1 MTRKLLLAS
10 AAISLSLGCAA
21 SFAQDQRQRE
31 VTRTYTQA
39 DFIKIDGGSLSDRV
53 ERAVKQFK
61 SSNQGDAVW
70 LAYHFPARAGTSYG
84 PFTGMIYYDDGI
96 RLERK
101 DDPASAAIFLLA
113 DASGAQPKITKVR
126 TLDLREPYVFENR
139 PVYWLG
145 NADAGQSIA
154 QLEAALRAERENK
167 ELARGALRAI
177 AVHDSPRVVPLLK
190 EAATKELSIDVQ
202 RSAVANL
209 ARVKTAES
217 VSALIELYDGVSD
230 SNLKEEIIAGLARSD
245 ERRATDKLL
254 AIAKNDPD
262 PKMRQRAIRRLS
274 TQRGTGVW
282 VN

>member
-1 MTRKLLLAS
+1 MTRTFLLVW
-10 AAISLSLGCAA
+10 AIGLSLSCAA
-21 SFAQDQRQRE
+21 TWAQDQRQRE

-39 DFIKIDGGSLSDRV
+39 DFIKIEGGSLSDRI

-61 SSNQGDAVW
+61 AANQGGSVW
-70 LAYHFPARAGTSYG
+70 LAYHFPARTGASYG
-84 PFTGMIYYDDGI
+84 PFTGMVYYDDGI

-113 DASGAQPKITKVR
+113 DASGAQARIIKVR

-154 QLEAALRAERENK
+154 QLETAIRAERENQD
-167 ELARGALRAI
+167 LVRSAWRAI

-190 EAATKELSIDVQ
+190 EAATKETNFDVQ

-209 ARVKTAES
+209 ARVKTPES
-217 VSALIELYDGVSD
+217 VTTLIELYDQASD
-230 SNLKEEIIAGLARSD
+230 SNLKEEIIAGLARSE

-254 AIAKNDPD
+254 AIARNDPD
-262 PKMRQRAIRRLS
+262 PKMRQRAVRRLS
-274 TQRGTGVW
+274 SQRGAGIW
-282 VN
+282 IN

>member
-1 MTRKLLLAS
+1 MKRKLLFTF
-10 AAISLSLGCAA
+10 AAISLLLGCAT
-21 SFAQDQRQRE
+21 SFAQDQRSRE

-39 DFIKIDGGSLSDRV
+39 DFVKVEGGSLNDRI

-61 SSNQGDAVW
+61 AANQGDSVW

-84 PFTGMIYYDDGI
+84 PFAGMIYYDDGI

-101 DDPASAAIFLLA
+101 DDPVSAAIFLLA
-113 DASGAQPKITKVR
+113 DASGTQTKITKVR

-145 NADAGQSIA
+145 DVDAGQSIT
-154 QLEAALRAERENK
+154 QLETTLRAQADNK

-177 AVHDSPRVVPLLK
+177 AVHDSPRVVSLLK
-190 EAATKELSIDVQ
+190 EAATKETNIDVQ
-202 RSAVANL
+202 RSAVSNL
-209 ARVKTAES
+209 ARVKTSES
-217 VSALIELYDGVSD
+217 LAALIELYDGVSD
-230 SNLKEEIIAGLARSD
+230 TNVKDEIIAGLARSD

-262 PKMRQRAIRRLS
+262 PKMRQRAVRRLS
-274 TQRGTGVW
+274 AQRGTGVW

>member
-1 MTRKLLLAS
+1 MIGRLLLALL
-10 AAISLSLGCAA
+10 AIGLPLGCAT
-21 SFAQDQRQRE
+21 SFAQDQRSP

-39 DFIKIDGGSLSDRV
+39 DFIKIEGGSLSERI

-61 SSNQGDAVW
+61 AANQGDAVW

-84 PFTGMIYYDDGI
+84 PFTGLVYYDDGI

-101 DDPASAAIFLLA
+101 DDPASAAIFLLV

-145 NADAGQSIA
+145 DADAGQSIA
-154 QLEAALRAERENK
+154 QLEVALGAQGENK

-177 AVHDSPRVVPLLK
+177 AVHDSARVVPLLR
-190 EAATKELSIDVQ
+190 EAATKQINLDVQ
-202 RSAVANL
+202 RSAVSNL

-217 VSALIELYDGVSD
+217 LAALIELYDKASD

-254 AIAKNDPD
+254 TIAKNDPD

-274 TQRGTGVW
+274 TQRSTGVW